1 MTGGDESPGLTKLA
15 GYTRRT
21 QVLWVKGAICIAEN
35 RLAGPF
41 NFVGQEQGQR
51 RRRVAN
57 CIPDKAWNELEEG
70 AACRGMEV
78 QSVRQIVP
86 IGP

>member
-1 MTGGDESPGLTKLA
+1 MLHSVSPDKVA
-15 GYTRRT
+15 RYTR
-21 QVLWVKGAICIAEN
+21 QKNVLWVENEICIAEH
-35 RLAGPF
+35 RLEGPF
-41 NFVGQEQGQR
+41 DFVGQGQGRQR
-51 RRRVAN
+51 RTGAN
-57 CIPDKAWNELEEG
+57 RIPDGAWNELEEG